1 MMDTT
6 AGATAAP
13 TGRRLDRLLAHYAE
27 SHRHPAN
34 EIIHFVAIP
43 AIMLSLIGLIYWIHP
58 WAAYGFLLGSLA
70 YYVMLRS
77 PVLLAGMVIAAV
89 LSLLAVRAMSEHVLP
104 ICLAIFV
111 IAWIFQFVG
120 HKVEGRK
127 PSFFEDLQY
136 LLVGP
141 LFVLTHALGRLG
153 VRW

>member
-1 MMDTT
+1 MDTT
-6 AGATAAP
+6 AGGAAAP
-13 TGRRLDRLLAHYAE
+13 TARRLDRLLAHYAE
-27 SHRHPAN
+27 SHRHPTN

-58 WAAYGFLLGSLA
+58 WAAYGLLLGSLA

-77 PVLLAGMVIAAV
+77 PVLLVGMAVAAA
-89 LSLLAVRAMSEHVLP
+89 LSLVAVRAMGDRVLP

-120 HKVEGRK
+120 HRIEGRK

-141 LFVLTHALGRLG
+141 LFVLTHALARLRI
-153 VRW
+153 RW